1 MARPSLPLGA
11 YGKIARTQLPDG
23 RWRASCRIRDMDGIT
38 RKVYRDTPAG
48 QRDRTGAVAERYLLE
63 ALTERAAPQDGDIT
77 ASTKVHVL
85 WEEYRKQLVT
95 AGRTPATLQ
104 NYDRIGARILG
115 ALGQQTIR
123 EATTP
128 RLERFVH
135 TMADRHGV
143 PTAKN
148 AKTILSGMFKIA
160 VRFGA
165 LTVNPVREI
174 STPPRRTPRKR
185 AKSMNAEVLAQLLR
199 DVHESD
205 RPCPPVLTAAERRR
219 LKGTLHRRVPTVA
232 EFCQSTDMA
241 DVVTLFAA
249 TGCRIG
255 ELLGIRWKDVDLD
268 EKVVHITGKVT
279 RITGIGLTR
288 EDTTKTEAGL
298 RTLPLPQFAVD
309 MLRARART
317 GEMVFES
324 ARGGPRYPD
333 SVARQWRQIRAALDL
348 EWATTHTFRKT
359 VATLI
364 DEEGLSSRVA
374 ADHLGHAQVSMT
386 QDVYFGRGRSH
397 SAVAE
402 ALDSVIAGDKRY
414 VSGTFGASEPDS
426 PDNPTGSTAL

>member
-23 RWRASCRIRDMDGIT
+23 RWRASCRIRDMDGVT
-38 RKVYRDTPAG
+38 RKVYRETPAG

-85 WEEYRKQLVT
+85 WEEYRKRLVT
-95 AGRTPATLQ
+95 DGRSPATLE
-104 NYDRIGARILG
+104 NYDRIADRILD

-135 TMADRHGV
+135 TMAERHGNS
-143 PTAKN
+143 TAKV
-148 AKTILSGMFKIA
+148 AKTILSGMFKLA

-165 LTVNPVREI
+165 ITVNPVREI
-174 STPPRRTPRKR
+174 SIPPRRGARKR
-185 AKSMNAEVLAQLLR
+185 AQSMNAEVLAQLLR
-199 DVHESD
+199 DVRESTL
-205 RPCPPVLTAAERRR
+205 PCPPVLCASEKRR
-219 LKGTLHRRVPTVA
+219 LKGALQRKVPTVA
-232 EFCQSTDMA
+232 EFCQHTDMA

-268 EKVVHITGKVT
+268 AKVVHITGNVVH
-279 RITGIGLTR
+279 INNIGLMR
-288 EDTTKTEAGL
+288 KDTTKTESGL
-298 RTLPLPQFAVD
+298 RTLPLPKFAVD
-309 MLRARART
+309 MLRARPRI

-333 SVARQWRQIRAALDL
+333 TVARQWRQIRVALGL
-348 EWATTHTFRKT
+348 EWVTTHTFRKT

-364 DEEGLSSRVA
+364 DEEGLSARVA

-386 QDVYFGRGRSH
+386 TDVYFGRGRSH
-397 SAVAE
+397 EAVAQ
-402 ALDSVIAGDKRY
+402 ALESVIAGSKRN
-414 VSGTFGASEPDS
+414 VSGTSEGSEAMSGASAATES
-426 PDNPTGSTAL
+426 